1 MPEVLSESAVALT
14 VPADKSMMLVI
25 RLTTAGVLARAGS
38 TLDQMDALKS
48 AVEEACTCLV
58 RQKNPPERMT
68 LKFSCEDDCLVFAAE
83 GVNADSPVG
92 DMDETEREVVKCI
105 LESVADEVRLDVR
118 DGWLRGVEIRAALS

>member
-1 MPEVLSESAVALT
+1 MMRLKTPVELVVAADAES
-14 VPADKSMMLVI
+14 MLIV
-25 RLTTAGVLARAGS
+25 RLTAAGVLARAGS

-58 RQKNPPERMT
+58 RQKNPPERMA
-68 LKFSCEDDCLVFAAE
+68 LKFSCEGDCLVFAAE
-83 GVNADSPVG
+83 GVNADLPVG

-118 DGWLRGVEIRAALS
+118 DGWLRGVEIRAALC

>member
-1 MPEVLSESAVALT
+1 MMRLKMPVELAVA
-14 VPADKSMMLVI
+14 ADAESMLIV
-25 RLTTAGVLARAGS
+25 RLTAAGVLARAGS

-68 LKFSCEDDCLVFAAE
+68 LKFSCEGLVFAAE

>member
-1 MPEVLSESAVALT
+1 MRLKAPVELVVAADTES
-14 VPADKSMMLVI
+14 MLIV
-25 RLTTAGVLARAGS
+25 RLTAAGVLARAGS

-68 LKFSCEDDCLVFAAE
+68 LRFSCENESLVFVAE
-83 GVNADSPVG
+83 SVDADSPEG

-105 LESVADEVRLDVR
+105 LESMVDEVRLDVR
-118 DGWLRGVEIRAALS
+118 NGWLRGVELHAALN

>member
-1 MPEVLSESAVALT
+1 MRLKTPVELVVAADAES
-14 VPADKSMMLVI
+14 MLIV
-25 RLTTAGVLARAGS
+25 RLTAAGVLARAGS

-68 LKFSCEDDCLVFAAE
+68 LRFSCENERLVFVAE
-83 GVNADSPVG
+83 SVDADSPEG

-105 LESVADEVRLDVR
+105 LESMVDEVRLDVR
-118 DGWLRGVEIRAALS
+118 NGWLRGVELHAALN